1 MENTFY
7 PPILELY
14 WKLFKAQGINP
25 EKIFKKHHINI
36 KELKSTGKRIQ
47 SSTVDSLWC
56 DAEQLIGNGTFAL
69 DAYKYWHPGC
79 LGALG
84 YGWLSSST
92 LREGC
97 NRLVRYFKVLNS
109 DTAMEIEELNGEFII
124 SYKKQYSAGRS
135 ASAMSLLMH
144 ICRINYQEKLSP
156 SKVTFWHSTPDDI
169 SSYYACFQCP
179 VSFDTGIDSMIFP
192 VSVIDKELSGGDK
205 QLAKLNDQVLIHY
218 LNCLTKNDLI
228 TQVKA
233 IIVRE
238 LPSGNVSND
247 WVAEELYMAGR
258 SLQRKLK
265 ELGTTYKKIY
275 EECRRELAE
284 KYIAQGTMSLT
295 EISFILGFSEISS
308 FSRSSWN
315 PIK

>member
-1 MENTFY
+1 
-7 PPILELY
+7 
-14 WKLFKAQGINP
+14 
-25 EKIFKKHHINI
+25 
-36 KELKSTGKRIQ
+36 
-47 SSTVDSLWC
+47 
-56 DAEQLIGNGTFAL
+56 
-69 DAYKYWHPGC
+69 
-79 LGALG
+79 
-84 YGWLSSST
+84 
-92 LREGC
+92 
-97 NRLVRYFKVLNS
+97 
-109 DTAMEIEELNGEFII
+109 
-124 SYKKQYSAGRS
+124 
-135 ASAMSLLMH
+135 
-144 ICRINYQEKLSP
+144 
-156 SKVTFWHSTPDDI
+156 
-169 SSYYACFQCP
+169 

-205 QLAKLNDQVLIHY
+205 QLAKLNDQVLINY

-308 FSRSSWN
+308 FSRSYKRWTGHSPN
-315 PIK
+315 ADK